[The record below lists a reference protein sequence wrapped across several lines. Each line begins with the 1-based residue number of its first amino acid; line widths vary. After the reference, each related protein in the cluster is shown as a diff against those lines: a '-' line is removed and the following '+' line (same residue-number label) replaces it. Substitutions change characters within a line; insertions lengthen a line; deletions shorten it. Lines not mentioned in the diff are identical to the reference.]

1 MPYDQYQYQLTVCN
15 ESITIYEYVTKYYR
29 AAQSPNVLNH
39 ILSLNANYENEVCQ
53 RIISSPGWG
62 WGSLTVTM
70 LMQGWSPTG
79 NGSPYLLSELGSF
92 RIPLRSVPTPGNIN
106 LVAPAFTY
114 YTYNP
119 GYGVINKNHN
129 CSVTIYAGSNAVT
142 TYDLPVYPNTISDSN
157 QASFSPT
164 TPLGRSV
171 AYQSY
176 TTSSRSVSFTL
187 ELHEELCSDYTYVRR
202 LVSAIESACYPE
214 YSQSKYV
221 MPPEIYFKLGESTS
235 IRGILTSV
243 SAQWDAPIID
253 NKLVK
258 CTLSVS
264 ITETTGPYS
273 QSMIK
278 AYGGNR
284 GESIW
289 H

>member
-15 ESITIYEYVTKYYR
+15 ESITIYEYVTKYYG

-53 RIISSPGWG
+53 DQTAIS
-62 WGSLTVTM
+62 GSRCTVTE
-70 LMQGWSPTG
+70 LMDGSWT
-79 NGSPYLLSELGSF
+79 GSPWTLNNVGSF
-92 RIPLRSVPTPGNIN
+92 RIPLSSVPTPGNID
-106 LVAPAFTY
+106 LVAPEFTY

-129 CSVTIYAGSNAVT
+129 CSVTIYAGSSAVT

-171 AYQSY
+171 SYQSY

-187 ELHEELCSDYTYVRR
+187 DLHEELCSDYTYVRR